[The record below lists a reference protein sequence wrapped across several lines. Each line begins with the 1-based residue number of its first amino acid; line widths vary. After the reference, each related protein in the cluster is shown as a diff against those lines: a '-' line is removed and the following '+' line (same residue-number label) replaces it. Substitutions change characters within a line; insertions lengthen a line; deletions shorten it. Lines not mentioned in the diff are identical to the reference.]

1 MNSTVAFTFDPN
13 WQVILGSTFMVRAM
27 IAGVLI
33 SLSAGVIGYFVIARK
48 STFAAH
54 AVAHI
59 GIPGATGAVLLG
71 LPVSLGMGVF
81 ALAGSL
87 IIGILGKKAS
97 KREVAT
103 GTILA
108 FALGLGLMLAR
119 LSTAA
124 SQQLQ
129 SILFGSI
136 LTVTNSQLITF
147 LIFDVLLLIITAV
160 IYRPLLFTSVDEQ
173 VAQAKGLHTQAL
185 NLVFMALLA
194 GSVTIAV
201 QAVGTLLIFA
211 LLVTPSAS
219 ANAIARSP
227 RSAILLS
234 TVICFVSIMLGLLF
248 SAMFP
253 TPPSFAIVT
262 VSTIIW
268 GVTQVVT
275 RSKR

>member
-13 WQVILGSTFMVRAM
+13 WQVILGSMFMVRAM

-81 ALAGSL
+81 ALVGSL
-87 IIGILGKKAS
+87 VIGILGKKAS

-136 LTVTNSQLITF
+136 LTVTNSQLLTF
-147 LIFDVLLLIITAV
+147 LIFDA
-160 IYRPLLFTSVDEQ
+160 RK
-173 VAQAKGLHTQAL
+173 AQGL
-185 NLVFMALLA
+185 
-194 GSVTIAV
+194 
-201 QAVGTLLIFA
+201 
-211 LLVTPSAS
+211 
-219 ANAIARSP
+219 
-227 RSAILLS
+227 
-234 TVICFVSIMLGLLF
+234 
-248 SAMFP
+248 
-253 TPPSFAIVT
+253 PPPPA
-262 VSTIIW
+262 
-268 GVTQVVT
+268 
-275 RSKR
+275 

>member
-87 IIGILGKKAS
+87 VIGILGKKAS

-147 LIFDVLLLIITAV
+147 LIFDVLLLIIIAV

-219 ANAIARSP
+219 ANAMARSP
-227 RSAILLS
+227 RSAIVLS
-234 TVICFVSIMLGLLF
+234 TVICFVSIMLGLLL

-268 GVTQVVT
+268 GVTQVVM

>member
-87 IIGILGKKAS
+87 VIGILGKKAS

-147 LIFDVLLLIITAV
+147 LIFDMLLLIITAV

-268 GVTQVVT
+268 CVTQVVT

>member
-87 IIGILGKKAS
+87 VIGILGKKAS

-219 ANAIARSP
+219 ANAMARSP
-227 RSAILLS
+227 RSAIVLS
-234 TVICFVSIMLGLLF
+234 TVICFVSIMLGLLL
-248 SAMFP
+248 SVMFP

-268 GVTQVVT
+268 GVTQVVM

>member
-87 IIGILGKKAS
+87 VIGILGKKAS

-211 LLVTPSAS
+211 LLITPSAS

-268 GVTQVVT
+268 CVTQVVT

>member
-87 IIGILGKKAS
+87 VIGILGKKAS

-219 ANAIARSP
+219 ANAMARSP
-227 RSAILLS
+227 RSAIVLS
-234 TVICFVSIMLGLLF
+234 TVICFVSIMLGLLL

-268 GVTQVVT
+268 GVTQVVM

>member
-13 WQVILGSTFMVRAM
+13 WQVILGSMFMVRAM

-81 ALAGSL
+81 ALVGSL
-87 IIGILGKKAS
+87 VIGILGKKAS

-136 LTVTNSQLITF
+136 LTVTNSQLLTF

>member
-87 IIGILGKKAS
+87 VIGILGKKAS

-219 ANAIARSP
+219 ANAMARSP
-227 RSAILLS
+227 RSAIVLS
-234 TVICFVSIMLGLLF
+234 TVICFVSIILGLLL

-268 GVTQVVT
+268 GVTQVVM

>member
-13 WQVILGSTFMVRAM
+13 WQVILGSMFMVRAM

-81 ALAGSL
+81 ALVGSL
-87 IIGILGKKAS
+87 VIGILGKKAS

>member
-1 MNSTVAFTFDPN
+1 M
-13 WQVILGSTFMVRAM
+13 
-27 IAGVLI
+27 
-33 SLSAGVIGYFVIARK
+33 
-48 STFAAH
+48 
-54 AVAHI
+54 
-59 GIPGATGAVLLG
+59 
-71 LPVSLGMGVF
+71 
-81 ALAGSL
+81 
-87 IIGILGKKAS
+87 
-97 KREVAT
+97 
-103 GTILA
+103 
-108 FALGLGLMLAR
+108 
-119 LSTAA
+119 
-124 SQQLQ
+124 
-129 SILFGSI
+129 
-136 LTVTNSQLITF
+136 
-147 LIFDVLLLIITAV
+147 LLLIITAV

>member
-87 IIGILGKKAS
+87 VIGILGKKAS

-234 TVICFVSIMLGLLF
+234 TVICFVSVMLGLLF

-268 GVTQVVT
+268 GVTQVMT